1 MREEDARGR
10 IVHDDFALE
19 PIPGLPEV
27 PPEGERI
34 LWQGSPRWWSLSRQT
49 FKLAWIAAYFGVL
62 ALWGAASN
70 LYDGAGM
77 SAVVTG
83 VLGPLL
89 VGAVVI
95 GVLCAVGYWAQST
108 TIYTITSERV
118 TIRFG
123 LAFQMTINLPF
134 RVIREAQLL
143 IRRDGTGNI
152 PLVLNPDERVSGIML
167 WPHIRPW
174 HWRTTQPM
182 LRAIAVP
189 EAVARTLAD
198 ALADHAR
205 RTGAEGVSIV
215 DSAITMD
222 KAEPLAQAEAGV

>member
-1 MREEDARGR
+1 LA
-10 IVHDDFALE
+10 
-19 PIPGLPEV
+19 
-27 PPEGERI
+27 
-34 LWQGSPRWWSLSRQT
+34 RQT
-49 FKLAWIAAYFGVL
+49 FKLAWIAGYFGVL

-70 LYDGAGM
+70 LYDGNGA
-77 SAVVTG
+77 SAVATG

-95 GVLCAVGYWAQST
+95 GLLSAVGYWAQST

-189 EAVARTLAD
+189 EAVARTLAE
-198 ALADHAR
+198 AMADHAR
-205 RTGAEGVSIV
+205 RTGTEGESVVDAVVS
-215 DSAITMD
+215 MD
-222 KAEPLAQAEAGV
+222 KAESPALAKASV